1 MQKSITSRNQQQLI
15 AMNAIY
21 DVLTYKSMGEEID
34 VEGIISALTDLS
46 YEEAPIYVKA
56 IVLATIRHYAEEVEL
71 LEKNM
76 IKWKFSRLN
85 RVEQA
90 ILLLSLSHYFYVDEE
105 VDKGVVINIAVNMAK
120 NYLDG
125 KDYRFVN
132 AILDKVLIRG

>member
-1 MQKSITSRNQQQLI
+1 MSKSITSRNQQQLI

-21 DVLTYKSMGEEID
+21 DVLTYKSMGESID
-34 VEGIISALTDLS
+34 VEGIISDLTDLP

-56 IVLATIRHYAEEVEL
+56 IVLAMIRHYSEEVEL

-90 ILLLSLSHYFYVDEE
+90 ILLLSLSHFFYVDKE

-132 AILDKVLIRG
+132 AILDKVLVRE

>member
-1 MQKSITSRNQQQLI
+1 MSKPITSRNQQQLI

-21 DVLTYKSMGEEID
+21 DVLTYKSMGESID
-34 VEGIISALTDLS
+34 VEGIVSGLTDLP
-46 YEEAPIYVKA
+46 YEEAPVYVKA
-56 IVLATIRHYAEEVEL
+56 IVLAMIRHYAEEVEL

-90 ILLLSLSHYFYVDEE
+90 ILLLSLSHFFYVDKE

-132 AILDKVLIRG
+132 AILDKVLVRE